1 MVYYLLNYVPSI
13 LYIVLSMSSIRMN
26 FGVFAIIYLFAQ
38 PLYLLIVNMPFV
50 YKKSIS
56 YVVSIICMLSVIMFN
71 VLYTML
77 VHKIQTG
84 YFIGDVPE
92 GLYYLM
98 AGIPTLITI
107 VGVGIMFF
115 IKK

>member
-1 MVYYLLNYVPSI
+1 
-13 LYIVLSMSSIRMN
+13 MSSIRMN

-38 PLYLLIVNMPFV
+38 PLYLLTVNVPFIC
-50 YKKSIS
+50 KKSIS

-107 VGVGIMFF
+107 VGIGIMFF